1 MSDAGE
7 GLVDAEARLQEQ
19 LDAREHERRR
29 RSGTMVKDPD
39 RLRRVESLR
48 LARIEAARQ
57 FDATEHPVRRDQ
69 LSKLIADLDQQIA
82 AQS

>member
-29 RSGTMVKDPD
+29 RGLAAGVDPEK
-39 RLRRVESLR
+39 LRAVESLR
-48 LARIEAARQ
+48 LAKAELTRQYNVATHPIRKSQLEAAMAEI
-57 FDATEHPVRRDQ
+57 DRRT
-69 LSKLIADLDQQIA
+69 A
-82 AQS
+82 AL